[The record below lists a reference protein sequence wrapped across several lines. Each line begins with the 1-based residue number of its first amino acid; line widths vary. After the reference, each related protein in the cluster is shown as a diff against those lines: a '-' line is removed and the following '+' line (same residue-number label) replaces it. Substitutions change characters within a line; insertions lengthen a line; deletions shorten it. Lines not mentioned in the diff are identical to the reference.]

1 MMQPRV
7 SAGHHMPTH
16 TVINCIPYEAAR
28 PEILSRIGVREDV
41 LGRGFPYGGVREAIS
56 APIRPSLYW

>member
-1 MMQPRV
+1 
-7 SAGHHMPTH
+7 MPHH

-28 PEILSRIGVREDV
+28 PEILSRIEVREEV
-41 LGRGFPYGGVREAIS
+41 LRRGFPYGELREAIS